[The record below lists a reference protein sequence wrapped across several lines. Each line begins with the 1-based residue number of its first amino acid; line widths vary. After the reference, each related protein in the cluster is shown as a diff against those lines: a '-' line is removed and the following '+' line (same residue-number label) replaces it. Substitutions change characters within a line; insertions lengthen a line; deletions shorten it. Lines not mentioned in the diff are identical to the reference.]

1 MRGSFSEVIEVCGG
15 LLLMGWIEL
24 VVYHGA
30 EKPLFDSS
38 GHLKRAPSTCDP
50 TCWSPLGSVRMCGN
64 VEFIARDLSQL
75 PGFEQPICLRY
86 IPQQKFE
93 LTGILESMRYHFA
106 DATIT

>member
-30 EKPLFDSS
+30 EKPLFDAS
-38 GHLKRAPSTCDP
+38 GHLKGAPGTHDP

-64 VEFIARDLSQL
+64 VEFIACSALAEIICIPIRMDLPNTSRRVRL
-75 PGFEQPICLRY
+75 VM
-86 IPQQKFE
+86 IPTFSD
-93 LTGILESMRYHFA
+93 L
-106 DATIT
+106 